1 MKKIILFLLSI
12 VFPIMSHA
20 QDITGKVIDDK
31 GIPLIGVNIR
41 ALKTNTA
48 VSSDLDGNYIIKATT
63 GEQLEFT
70 MIGMATQI
78 VKVNGSTVNVTMKD
92 DSTVLS
98 DVVVIGYGTAK
109 KRDLT
114 GSIVKV
120 SGKEI
125 ADKPNSNPINSL
137 QGKVAGLSV
146 VNSGTPG
153 AEPDIRIRGTA
164 SLFQTKPLYVVDGIF
179 NDNISYIN
187 PADIES
193 IEVLKDPS
201 SLAVFGAR
209 GANGVIIVSTKK
221 GKIGRT
227 TVNYNTSLG
236 VKNITNKPDMTNA
249 SQFKSLYDQQRAN
262 QGVGAY
268 PYYNLFTADTDW
280 IDEITNNSATIYFH
294 NLSISNAT
302 EKNKFY
308 LGFGYVNEEGII
320 KNELY
325 KKFTFNL
332 NDELTINDRIKVGV
346 GFNGSDERLPRLGNY
361 ISAINATPIVAP
373 FNSDLGVYNQ
383 LPIDIG
389 GAQVGNPLLEV
400 EGKKGT
406 QLNRNT
412 RFVGNA
418 FAEFT
423 IVDKL
428 KLRGAYLAD
437 LGYSNGRGYLPV
449 FNVYVAEVD
458 DTNLYGGNALTSV
471 SQFKNNNQKLQQELL
486 LTYEKSS
493 GKHNFS
499 GLLGYT
505 RYEEMF
511 SGMSGTVK
519 QYAPSINDAG
529 IDENAIPND
538 PRWWYLNVYPYGDPT
553 TRIANSDQY
562 EESTVSYLGRV
573 LYNYDGKYML
583 NGSFRRDGSSGI
595 RKWQN
600 FWAIGTAWEVTKES
614 FMDNQKTFDFLKI
627 KASFGQLGNRF
638 ASVRYPTYPTYT
650 TGSSAVFGE
659 ELVPA
664 YVLAYRNNPN
674 LKWETVTS
682 KEFGFEMATL
692 NNRLTLEAN
701 YYDKTTTDLLTYV
714 LFNSDRFYT
723 NAGEI
728 SNKGFELAASWKDN
742 ITKDWNYSIS
752 GNLTTIKNKVNSVFT
767 DGFEIF
773 DGPTR
778 LSAGSPIGSFYG
790 YEVEGVYQS
799 YADIL
804 NSPISTLGSYDVG
817 DLKFKDING
826 DGIIDADDRKEIGN
840 PTPDITYGFS
850 ANVNYKNFSLSADFQ
865 GVYGNEIWRDWG
877 NGATFA
883 QFNYRADRL
892 NAWNGPGTSNW
903 EPRLNDAS
911 GYNTNNR
918 STYMIEDGSYLRL
931 RNIQLGYNFDPTFLS
946 KLKVDSLRLYLS
958 AQNIVTWSNNSG
970 FTPEA
975 GGSPTKFGVDTGG
988 YPLPAITSLGINVTF

>member
-12 VFPIMSHA
+12 VFPIMSYA

-48 VSSDLDGNYIIKATT
+48 VSSDLDGNYTIKATT
-63 GEQLEFT
+63 GDQLEFT
-70 MIGMATQI
+70 MIGMATQV
-78 VKVNGSTVNVTMKD
+78 VKVNGNTINVTMKG

-179 NDNISYIN
+179 NDNISFVN

-209 GANGVIIVSTKK
+209 GANGVLIVTTKK
-221 GKIGRT
+221 GKIGKT

-249 SQFKSLYDQQRAN
+249 SQFKSLYDQQRIN
-262 QGVGAY
+262 QGVSAY
-268 PYYNLFTADTDW
+268 PYYNLYTSDTDW
-280 IDEITNNSATIYFH
+280 IDEITNDSATIYFH

-308 LGFGYVNEEGII
+308 LGFGYVNEEGVI

-373 FNSDLGVYNQ
+373 FNSEFGLYNQ
-383 LPIDIG
+383 LPVGLGD
-389 GAQVGNPLLEV
+389 AQLGNPLLEV

-418 FAEFT
+418 FAEFR
-423 IVDKL
+423 IIDKL
-428 KLRGAYLAD
+428 KLRAAYLAD
-437 LGYSNGRGYLPV
+437 LGFSNGRGYLPV
-449 FNVYVAEVD
+449 FDVYVAETNS
-458 DTNLYGGNALTSV
+458 TNLYGGNALTSV
-471 SQFKNNNQKLQQELL
+471 NQFKNDSQKLQQELL
-486 LTYEKSS
+486 LTYDKSF

-499 GLLGYT
+499 ALLGYT
-505 RYEEMF
+505 RYEETF

-519 QYAPSINDAG
+519 QYAPSINDLG
-529 IDENAIPND
+529 VDTNAIPND

-553 TRIANSDQY
+553 TRLANSDQWDRA
-562 EESTVSYLGRV
+562 TVSYLGRV

-583 NGSFRRDGSSGI
+583 NGSYRRDGSSEV

-600 FWAIGTAWEVTKES
+600 FWSVGAAWEVTKEA
-614 FMDNQKTFDFLKI
+614 FMDNQKVFDFLKV
-627 KASFGQLGNRF
+627 KTSFGQLGNQF
-638 ASVRYPTYPTYT
+638 TSVHYPTYPNYT

-692 NNRLTLEAN
+692 NNRLTFEAN
-701 YYDKTTTDLLTYV
+701 YYDKTTEDLLTFV
-714 LFNSDRFYT
+714 QLGSERFYV

-728 SNKGFELAASWKDN
+728 SNKGFEFAASWKDDIN
-742 ITKDWNYSIS
+742 KDWNYSIS
-752 GNLTTIKNKVNSVFT
+752 GNITTIKNKVNAVYT
-767 DGFEIF
+767 DGFEVF
-773 DGPTR
+773 DGPAR

-790 YEVEGVYQS
+790 YQVEGVYQT

-817 DLKFKDING
+817 DLKYKDVNG
-826 DGIIDADDRKEIGN
+826 DGIVNTEDRTTIGN
-840 PTPDITYGFS
+840 PTPDLTYGVS
-850 ANVNYKNFSLSADFQ
+850 ANVNYKNFNLSLDLQ
-865 GVYGNEIWRDWG
+865 GVYGNEVWRDWG
-877 NGATFA
+877 NGSTFT

-892 NAWNGPGTSNW
+892 NAWSGPGTSNW
-903 EPRLNDAS
+903 EPRLNDAT
-911 GYNTNNR
+911 GYNKVN
-918 STYMIEDGSYLRL
+918 SSYMIEDGSYLRL
-931 RNIQLGYNFDPTFLS
+931 RNIQLGYNFNADLLD
-946 KLKVDSLRLYLS
+946 KLKVDSLRLYIS

-970 FTPEA
+970 FSPEA

-988 YPLPAITSLGINVTF
+988 YPVPAITSLGLNVTF

>member
-1 MKKIILFLLSI
+1 MKNIYVVLSLLF
-12 VFPIMSHA
+12 FPIIALS
-20 QDITGKVIDDK
+20 QTIDGKVVDEK
-31 GIPLIGVNIR
+31 GIELAGVNI
-41 ALKTNTA
+41 ANATQNSGT
-48 VSSDLDGNYIIKATT
+48 VSDLDGSFKIKANS
-63 GEQLEFT
+63 GDKLVFSY
-70 MIGMATQI
+70 IGYENT
-78 VKVNGSTVNVTMKD
+78 TVNASSGMRVVMKEQANQ
-92 DSTVLS
+92 LQ

-125 ADKPNSNPINSL
+125 ADQPNTNPLNSL
-137 QGKVAGLSV
+137 QGKVAGLNI

-153 AEPDIRIRGTA
+153 SEPDIRIRGTA

-179 NDNISYIN
+179 NDNISFVN

-193 IEVLKDPS
+193 MEVLKDPS

-209 GANGVIIVSTKK
+209 GANGVIIVTTKK
-221 GKIGRT
+221 GKLGKT
-227 TVNYNTSLG
+227 TINYNTSLG
-236 VKNITNKPDMTNA
+236 IKSITNQPSLTNA
-249 SQFKSLYDQQRAN
+249 AQFKSLYDQQRAN

-268 PYYNLFTADTDW
+268 PYYDLFTGDTDW
-280 IDEITNNSATIYFH
+280 VDEITNDSATINFH

-320 KNELY
+320 LNELY
-325 KKFTFNL
+325 KKFTFNV
-332 NDELTINDRIKVGV
+332 NDELTINDRLKIGV
-346 GFNGSDERLPRLGNY
+346 SVNASDERLPRLGNY
-361 ISAINATPIVAP
+361 ISAIRATPIVTPYNA
-373 FNSDLGVYNQ
+373 DLGVYNQ

-406 QLNRNT
+406 QINRTT

-437 LGYSNGRGYLPV
+437 MGFSKGRGYLPV
-449 FNVYVAEVD
+449 FDVYVAETD
-458 DTNLYGGNALTSV
+458 NTNLYGGNALTSV
-471 SQFKNNNQKLQQELL
+471 NQFKNNSQKLQQELL
-486 LTYEKSS
+486 LTYDKSF

-505 RYEEMF
+505 RYEEIF

-519 QYAPSINDAG
+519 QYAPSINDEG

-553 TRIANSDQY
+553 TRLANSDQW
-562 EESTVSYLGRV
+562 ERATVSYLGRV

-583 NGSFRRDGSSGI
+583 NASYRRDGSSEV

-600 FWAIGTAWEVTKES
+600 FWAVGAAWEVTKEG
-614 FMDNQKTFDFLKI
+614 FMENQKTFDFLKV
-627 KASFGQLGNRF
+627 KASFGQLGNQF
-638 ASVRYPTYPTYT
+638 TSVHYPTYPTYT
-650 TGSSAVFGE
+650 TGASAVFGE
-659 ELVPA
+659 SLVPA

-692 NNRLTLEAN
+692 KNRLNLEVN
-701 YYDKTTTDLLTYV
+701 YYDKTTEDLLTFVQLGNEKFYV
-714 LFNSDRFYT
+714 

-728 SNKGFELAASWKDN
+728 SNKGFEFAASWKDK
-742 ITKDWNYSIS
+742 ITDDFNYSIS
-752 GNLTTIKNKVNSVFT
+752 GNLTTIKNKVNAVYT
-767 DGFEIF
+767 DGFEVF

-778 LSAGSPIGSFYG
+778 LSAGNPIGAFYG

-817 DLKFKDING
+817 DLKFKDINE
-826 DGIIDADDRKEIGN
+826 DGIIDANDRKTIGN
-840 PTPDITYGFS
+840 PTPDISYGF
-850 ANVNYKNFSLSADFQ
+850 AVNLNYKNFSLSADFQ

-877 NGATFA
+877 NGSTFA
-883 QFNYRADRL
+883 QFNYRTDRL

-931 RNIQLGYNFDPTFLS
+931 RNIQLGYNFNADFLS
-946 KLKVDSLRLYLS
+946 KLNISSLRLYLS
-958 AQNIVTWSNNSG
+958 AQNIVTWSNSSG
-970 FTPEA
+970 FTPEN

-988 YPLPAITSLGINVTF
+988 YPLPAITSLGLNVTF